1 MLLILFRLNLL
12 FMYMF
17 FHPFHKAIIYLLC
30 PFVKDRIV
38 VSEKQ
43 YRVYGIEYIVKKGKE
58 MQGKLVFSR
67 WYLVFS

>member
-1 MLLILFRLNLL
+1 M
-12 FMYMF
+12 
-17 FHPFHKAIIYLLC
+17 
-30 PFVKDRIV
+30 V

-67 WYLVFS
+67 WYLVFSEGKKCKIQIVFSR